1 MNKLAAKYL
10 RPSQI
15 PTKACHGCGIGMIEN
30 WLLQAIDELGLK
42 QEDVIFGTGIGC
54 VGRQTF
60 ATWGGDNFGATHGRA
75 LAVATGLKLAQP
87 DKTYLIVVGDGD
99 AASIGTS
106 HLIHAAR
113 RNLGVTVICEDNMG
127 YESTGGQ
134 FSPTT
139 PAGYVT
145 NSSPYGM
152 VEPGFD
158 PCDVVKAAGA
168 TFVAET
174 TATQWH
180 QTVKIVKKA
189 LQNDGFSFVHV
200 RFPCNENFGAYALG
214 TRDTL
219 KNLEWIYEHTQGR
232 KSDGSETDFVWETG
246 IKHDASN
253 SRPEFSKIMRDMN
266 ARVKA
271 DMEAK
276 KTLTVTPTKTR
287 TEILIS
293 GFGGQGVVRMGQIL
307 GLCAINQGHRVTM
320 LKSHGTETRGG
331 YVRAQLVISPEDV
344 DSPVVEHADVF
355 VAFSQPAYRR
365 FYDHCDGRVLYD
377 PEMVEDVHARSPRT
391 PRGGTGDPAL
401 QGEVREPAR
410 REHDHAGRPHPH
422 RRARLRGHESG
433 HARGDPALSRAEPG
447 RPRARPHPSRR
458 QLPRLIPA
466 WSSPRARAADVP
478 GTTRGR
484 RT

>member
-1 MNKLAAKYL
+1 MNKLAQKYL

-54 VGRQTF
+54 VGRQTY
-60 ATWGGDNFGATHGRA
+60 ATWG
-75 LAVATGLKLAQP
+75 
-87 DKTYLIVVGDGD
+87 
-99 AASIGTS
+99 
-106 HLIHAAR
+106 
-113 RNLGVTVICEDNMG
+113 EDNMG

-152 VEPGFD
+152 AEPSFD

-180 QTVKIVKKA
+180 QTVKVVKKA
-189 LQNDGFSFVHV
+189 LANDGFSFIHV

-232 KSDGSETDFVWETG
+232 KADGSETDFTWETG

-253 SRPEFSKIMRDMN
+253 SRPEFSRIMRDMN

-271 DMEAK
+271 GMAAK
-276 KTLTVTPTKTR
+276 K
-287 TEILIS
+287 
-293 GFGGQGVVRMGQIL
+293 GGK
-307 GLCAINQGHRVTM
+307 A
-320 LKSHGTETRGG
+320 
-331 YVRAQLVISPEDV
+331 
-344 DSPVVEHADVF
+344 
-355 VAFSQPAYRR
+355 
-365 FYDHCDGRVLYD
+365 
-377 PEMVEDVHARSPRT
+377 
-391 PRGGTGDPAL
+391 
-401 QGEVREPAR
+401 
-410 REHDHAGRPHPH
+410 
-422 RRARLRGHESG
+422 
-433 HARGDPALSRAEPG
+433 
-447 RPRARPHPSRR
+447 
-458 QLPRLIPA
+458 
-466 WSSPRARAADVP
+466 
-478 GTTRGR
+478 TT
-484 RT
+484 

>member
-1 MNKLAAKYL
+1 MNKLVDKYL

-30 WLLQAIDELGLK
+30 WILQALDDLELT

-54 VGRQTF
+54 VGRQTY
-60 ATWGGDNFGATHGRA
+60 ATWGGDNFGATHGRV
-75 LAVATGLKLAQP
+75 LSVATGLKLAQP
-87 DKTYLIVVGDGD
+87 DKKYLIIVGDGD

-113 RNLGVTVICEDNMG
+113 RNLGVTVVCEDNMG

-152 VEPGFD
+152 VEPPYD

-174 TATQWH
+174 TATQWT
-180 QTVKIVKKA
+180 QTIKIVKKA

-219 KNLEWIYEHTQGR
+219 KNLEWIDEHTRGR
-232 KSDGSETDFVWETG
+232 KADGSAADFVWKTG

-253 SRPEFSKIMRDMN
+253 SRPEFSKLMRDLNRRIRTDM
-266 ARVKA
+266 AAKQDKA
-271 DMEAK
+271 A
-276 KTLTVTPTKTR
+276 
-287 TEILIS
+287 S
-293 GFGGQGVVRMGQIL
+293 HNGQK
-307 GLCAINQGHRVTM
+307 GH
-320 LKSHGTETRGG
+320 
-331 YVRAQLVISPEDV
+331 
-344 DSPVVEHADVF
+344 
-355 VAFSQPAYRR
+355 
-365 FYDHCDGRVLYD
+365 
-377 PEMVEDVHARSPRT
+377 
-391 PRGGTGDPAL
+391 
-401 QGEVREPAR
+401 
-410 REHDHAGRPHPH
+410 
-422 RRARLRGHESG
+422 
-433 HARGDPALSRAEPG
+433 
-447 RPRARPHPSRR
+447 
-458 QLPRLIPA
+458 
-466 WSSPRARAADVP
+466 
-478 GTTRGR
+478 
-484 RT
+484 

>member
-1 MNKLAAKYL
+1 DARGTRQAPGALNGQERRAAAGRRSRGRAGGGRSQRTDSRAAVYLDGGQVMNRLAKKYL

-30 WLLQAIDELGLK
+30 WLLQAIDEMGLK

-87 DKTYLIVVGDGD
+87 DKKYLIVVGDGD

-113 RNLGVTVICEDNMG
+113 RNLGVTVVCEDNMG

-180 QTVKIVKKA
+180 QTVKVVKKA

-200 RFPCNENFGAYALG
+200 RFPCNENFGAYAPG
-214 TRDTL
+214 SRRTL
-219 KNLEWIYEHTQGR
+219 TNLEWIYEHTQGR
-232 KSDGSETDFVWETG
+232 KADGSPADFTWETG

-253 SRPEFSKIMRDMN
+253 SRPEFTRLLRDMN
-266 ARVKA
+266 ARV
-271 DMEAK
+271 
-276 KTLTVTPTKTR
+276 
-287 TEILIS
+287 
-293 GFGGQGVVRMGQIL
+293 
-307 GLCAINQGHRVTM
+307 
-320 LKSHGTETRGG
+320 
-331 YVRAQLVISPEDV
+331 RAEQERKQ
-344 DSPVVEHADVF
+344 A
-355 VAFSQPAYRR
+355 AA
-365 FYDHCDGRVLYD
+365 G
-377 PEMVEDVHARSPRT
+377 AGT
-391 PRGGTGDPAL
+391 PRG
-401 QGEVREPAR
+401 R
-410 REHDHAGRPHPH
+410 
-422 RRARLRGHESG
+422 
-433 HARGDPALSRAEPG
+433 
-447 RPRARPHPSRR
+447 RPRPRRP
-458 QLPRLIPA
+458 
-466 WSSPRARAADVP
+466 
-478 GTTRGR
+478 GRGR
-484 RT
+484 RPSAPASVARASSAWGRSSACAPSSRDTG

>member
-1 MNKLAAKYL
+1 MNKLAGKYL

-60 ATWGGDNFGATHGRA
+60 ATGG
-75 LAVATGLKLAQP
+75 
-87 DKTYLIVVGDGD
+87 GD

-152 VEPGFD
+152 AEPSFD

-189 LQNDGFSFVHV
+189 LANDGFSFVHV

-219 KNLEWIYEHTQGR
+219 KNLEWIYEHTQCR
-232 KSDGSETDFVWETG
+232 KTDGTESDFVWETG

-253 SRPEFSKIMRDMN
+253 SRPEFSRIMRDMN
-266 ARVKA
+266 ARVQA
-271 DMEAK
+271 DLAQKKAK
-276 KTLTVTPTKTR
+276 K
-287 TEILIS
+287 
-293 GFGGQGVVRMGQIL
+293 
-307 GLCAINQGHRVTM
+307 A
-320 LKSHGTETRGG
+320 
-331 YVRAQLVISPEDV
+331 
-344 DSPVVEHADVF
+344 
-355 VAFSQPAYRR
+355 
-365 FYDHCDGRVLYD
+365 
-377 PEMVEDVHARSPRT
+377 
-391 PRGGTGDPAL
+391 
-401 QGEVREPAR
+401 
-410 REHDHAGRPHPH
+410 
-422 RRARLRGHESG
+422 
-433 HARGDPALSRAEPG
+433 
-447 RPRARPHPSRR
+447 
-458 QLPRLIPA
+458 
-466 WSSPRARAADVP
+466 SS
-478 GTTRGR
+478 
-484 RT
+484 

>member
-1 MNKLAAKYL
+1 MNKLAQKYL

-30 WLLQAIDELGLK
+30 WLLQALDELEFK

-54 VGRQTF
+54 VGRQTY

-75 LAVATGLKLAQP
+75 LAIATGLKVARP
-87 DKTYLIVVGDGD
+87 DKKILVVVGDGD

-127 YESTGGQ
+127 YMSTGGQ

-139 PAGYVT
+139 PPGYVT

-152 VEPGFD
+152 IEPSFD

-174 TATQWH
+174 TAVQWQ

-189 LQNDGFSFVHV
+189 LQNDGFSFVHI

-219 KNLEWIYEHTQGR
+219 VNLEWIWEHTKGHTV
-232 KSDGSETDFVWETG
+232 DGKPTDFTWETG

-253 SRPEFSKIMRDMN
+253 SRPEFSKLLYQLN
-266 ARVKA
+266 ERVRKQMA
-271 DMEAK
+271 EQ
-276 KTLTVTPTKTR
+276 
-287 TEILIS
+287 ES
-293 GFGGQGVVRMGQIL
+293 
-307 GLCAINQGHRVTM
+307 
-320 LKSHGTETRGG
+320 SHGTG
-331 YVRAQLVISPEDV
+331 
-344 DSPVVEHADVF
+344 
-355 VAFSQPAYRR
+355 
-365 FYDHCDGRVLYD
+365 
-377 PEMVEDVHARSPRT
+377 
-391 PRGGTGDPAL
+391 
-401 QGEVREPAR
+401 
-410 REHDHAGRPHPH
+410 
-422 RRARLRGHESG
+422 
-433 HARGDPALSRAEPG
+433 
-447 RPRARPHPSRR
+447 
-458 QLPRLIPA
+458 
-466 WSSPRARAADVP
+466 
-478 GTTRGR
+478 
-484 RT
+484 

>member
-1 MNKLAAKYL
+1 
-10 RPSQI
+10 
-15 PTKACHGCGIGMIEN
+15 
-30 WLLQAIDELGLK
+30 
-42 QEDVIFGTGIGC
+42 IFGTGIGC

-87 DKTYLIVVGDGD
+87 DKKYLIVVGDGD

-152 VEPGFD
+152 VEPPFD

-189 LQNDGFSFVHV
+189 LGNDGFSFVHV

-232 KSDGSETDFVWETG
+232 KTD
-246 IKHDASN
+246 
-253 SRPEFSKIMRDMN
+253 
-266 ARVKA
+266 
-271 DMEAK
+271 
-276 KTLTVTPTKTR
+276 
-287 TEILIS
+287 
-293 GFGGQGVVRMGQIL
+293 
-307 GLCAINQGHRVTM
+307 
-320 LKSHGTETRGG
+320 GTETRGG
-331 YVRAQLVISPEDV
+331 YVRAQLVISPRYV
-344 DSPVVEHADVF
+344 DSPVVENADVF
-355 VAFSQPAYRR
+355 VAFSAPAYRKFFDFCR
-365 FYDHCDGRVLYD
+365 GKILYD
-377 PEMVEDVHARSPRT
+377 PEMVE
-391 PRGGTGDPAL
+391 
-401 QGEVREPAR
+401 EVRSEAPERHVAV
-410 REHDHAGRPHPH
+410 
-422 RRARLRGHESG
+422 
-433 HARGDPALSRAEPG
+433 
-447 RPRARPHPSRR
+447 
-458 QLPRLIPA
+458 
-466 WSSPRARAADVP
+466 AA
-478 GTTRGR
+478 TQISKERF
-484 RT
+484 